1 MGSARRSPT
10 NMAATR
16 PGSGRRPRT
25 PRTCRSASQRSP
37 VSELPR
43 HGSWSGLSASTS
55 VSGRTDGRASPPTG
69 RHSPTSGPWRS
80 ERRTRR
86 RSAPSKPRCAPKPPR
101 KPTPPRRQRRHPGSG
116 RPRRWRVA
124 GAEVTVFEDGG
135 VRIVMIGPMGP
146 YGNNAYVVRD
156 VAAGA
161 ALLVDMPLD
170 EGPLLEAIAAEG
182 GVQTVIATHWH
193 PDHWMTYDAVR
204 AATGAPVLVG
214 SSEVRIPEERID
226 GRLDDG
232 AEVTVGSARIG
243 VIHTPGHT
251 PGSISLRIGRAVIT
265 GDTLF
270 GGGPGKTSARGDL
283 ETIMASITAKLL
295 PLPEETPVPRGHG
308 TPTTIAASRSGV
320 AAYQRHPQPAGY
332 YGDVEWG
339 D

>member
-1 MGSARRSPT
+1 M
-10 NMAATR
+10 
-16 PGSGRRPRT
+16 
-25 PRTCRSASQRSP
+25 
-37 VSELPR
+37 
-43 HGSWSGLSASTS
+43 
-55 VSGRTDGRASPPTG
+55 
-69 RHSPTSGPWRS
+69 
-80 ERRTRR
+80 
-86 RSAPSKPRCAPKPPR
+86 
-101 KPTPPRRQRRHPGSG
+101 
-116 RPRRWRVA
+116 A

-135 VRIVMIGPMGP
+135 VRIVKIGPMGP

-161 ALLVDMPLD
+161 AVLVDMPLD
-170 EGPLLEAIAAEG
+170 EEPLLAAIAAEG

-214 SSEVRIPEERID
+214 SSEVKIPKERID

-243 VIHTPGHT
+243 VVHTPGHT

-270 GGGPGKTSARGDL
+270 NGGPGKTAAKGDL
-283 ETIMASITAKLL
+283 ETLIESITAKLL
-295 PLPEETPVPRGHG
+295 PLPEETVVMPGHG
-308 TPTTIAASRSGV
+308 VNTTIADSRTGV
-320 AAYQRHPQPAGY
+320 AAYSRHPKPAGY
-332 YGDVEWG
+332 FGDVAWG